1 MKHLLVKSA
10 TALFAAPLAV
20 LLVQDA
26 PSAVTASGAA
36 QNPAVVAQARA
47 HFIHAMSAHAPNVG
61 GANGVS
67 PGEKVLGM
75 THTASSGGVTG
86 LESFN
91 WDGYADS
98 ESGSNTIT
106 SASGSW
112 IIPQVQCL
120 PRPYQNQDA
129 FLSDWVGLDGFSNG
143 TVEQLGTATQCYEG
157 VEYYYVWYE
166 MFPAGT
172 VEEGTTA
179 CINDNVNCPQPGDR
193 VTASVTVTPA
203 GSTNDYTLALVDHT
217 RPQESFSVSQTCDPS
232 VCADSSAEWI
242 VERPAFSLPFGFQI
256 LPQALYGRSFFTSAT
271 VVSGGHFSTSGR
283 FKDGT
288 VNDLAMIDDSA
299 GYILACND
307 QPAPPGTLLSATDA
321 SSCPTV
327 APNFFGG
334 FETSWDSSF

>member
-1 MKHLLVKSA
+1 MKHLLAKSA
-10 TALFAAPLAV
+10 TALLAAPLAV

-47 HFIHAMSAHAPNVG
+47 HFIHAMSAHAPAVG
-61 GANGVS
+61 TGGWVS
-67 PGEKVLGM
+67 PGSTLNGAAKA
-75 THTASSGGVTG
+75 ASGSVTG
-86 LESFN
+86 LQSFN

-98 ESGSNTIT
+98 ESGTNTLT

-112 IIPQVQCL
+112 TIPAVQCL

-129 FLSDWVGLDGFSNG
+129 FLADWVGLDGLTNG

-172 VEEGTTA
+172 IEEGTTA
-179 CINDNVNCPQPGDR
+179 CINNNVNCPQPGDR
-193 VTASVTVTPA
+193 VSASVTVKPA
-203 GSTNDYTLALVDHT
+203 GTTNDYTLTLIDHT
-217 RPQESFSVSQTCDPS
+217 RPQESFSVAQTCDPT

-256 LPQALYGRSFFTSAT
+256 LPLGLFGRSSFTTST
-271 VVSGGHFSTSGR
+271 VVSGGRFTSSGG
-283 FKDGT
+283 FKDGP
-288 VNDLAMIDDSA
+288 VYDIAMIDDSA